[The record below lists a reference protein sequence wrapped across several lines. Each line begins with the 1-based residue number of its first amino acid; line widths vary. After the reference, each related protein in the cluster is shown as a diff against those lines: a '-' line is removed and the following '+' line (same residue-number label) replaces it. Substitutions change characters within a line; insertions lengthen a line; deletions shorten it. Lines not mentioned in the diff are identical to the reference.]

1 MDAKIAVLCD
11 EYLDYRRVLVD
22 TIAAEN
28 KRHGFNT
35 LCVCGRELNPR
46 QEFEQDFALGNEIYN
61 VATGNEIKG
70 IICLSGAIG
79 HNISLD
85 GLEQF
90 LQRFDCPKVSL
101 GLPVPNIS
109 NVSVNDAAGMIDLM
123 RHLIGQKRGSDNRP
137 VERFAFIQG
146 FDNDPYSMQREQI
159 FRSELAQAGLS
170 ADERLIINGEYDAFE
185 TYRAVTDLLTKF
197 GHDIDVIVAAND
209 CMALGA
215 ARAAAVCGFDIPQD
229 LLISGFDDTS
239 EASQFSPAITTV
251 RQPLEQMAQASVT
264 LLLEQI
270 AAQEQ
275 SHKPPCRV
283 LEVNSELVIRGST
296 RAVRTEGQS
305 QTKFH
310 RQQIHAQISQAL
322 SGLSQP
328 VEISLVAITDALY
341 GTLVGEEPG
350 LGALV
355 DKTFLRQIRPG
366 HQHWWLNLCFQ
377 IEACS
382 RRVYTQDSPRL
393 TSILACL
400 TLIKERSWAISMD
413 QQFQL
418 RRDQSAHA
426 TMQLQMSSST
436 RLTHITATTRNWLT
450 QITPRR
456 FFLVI
461 FDNPGDQ
468 LPPRARLVH
477 THMGRRQLPSVDAD
491 FDTTCILPNT
501 YAKEL
506 EDGLLLLYPVFAG
519 DMYFGYLLLDPEGI
533 ELAEMSSVASSIGNA
548 MRNRYMIM
556 QLQKQAVNLQDAN
569 MELEQLANFDALT
582 GLPNRFNFHKRLEQ
596 TFTNSCSTGR
606 DLCVMYVDL
615 DGFKTINDTN
625 GHKAGDQ
632 VLVNVAQRLQKTVA
646 SQFDVDGF
654 VARLGGD
661 EFTLI
666 LENFESETSVAMLA
680 DRIIEQI
687 AQPIAV
693 SQQRVA
699 ISASIGYVLLSHN
712 SIKSGATNIEALLHR
727 ADSAMYRAKQTGKN
741 RTCVYDARL
750 AEAESERRQLESKLQ
765 HAIRQGEL
773 TVHYQPRIDT
783 ETGAIRGAEALM
795 RWLDSDGER
804 VIAYPD
810 EFIPLAESCGM
821 IHDLDLLALNQ
832 CCKQV
837 RAWLDVG
844 IELSVSVNISVV
856 HLQMDNFVSRVI
868 DTIAS
873 HRIRCNQ
880 IELEITEGAV
890 MTDVERCIEK
900 LQALRFAGVRI
911 SIDDFGTGYSS
922 LSYLKKLP
930 ITNLKIDRSFLLDI
944 TDVDTGDCAD
954 AAIVRTIVALGN
966 TMDIGLIAEGIET
979 QVQLDFIRELG
990 VEEAQGYYFYRP
1002 VAATEMT
1009 RILLAQQTAQA
1020 A

>member
-1 MDAKIAVLCD
+1 
-11 EYLDYRRVLVD
+11 
-22 TIAAEN
+22 
-28 KRHGFNT
+28 
-35 LCVCGRELNPR
+35 
-46 QEFEQDFALGNEIYN
+46 
-61 VATGNEIKG
+61 
-70 IICLSGAIG
+70 
-79 HNISLD
+79 
-85 GLEQF
+85 
-90 LQRFDCPKVSL
+90 
-101 GLPVPNIS
+101 
-109 NVSVNDAAGMIDLM
+109 
-123 RHLIGQKRGSDNRP
+123 
-137 VERFAFIQG
+137 
-146 FDNDPYSMQREQI
+146 
-159 FRSELAQAGLS
+159 
-170 ADERLIINGEYDAFE
+170 
-185 TYRAVTDLLTKF
+185 
-197 GHDIDVIVAAND
+197 
-209 CMALGA
+209 
-215 ARAAAVCGFDIPQD
+215 
-229 LLISGFDDTS
+229 
-239 EASQFSPAITTV
+239 
-251 RQPLEQMAQASVT
+251 
-264 LLLEQI
+264 
-270 AAQEQ
+270 
-275 SHKPPCRV
+275 
-283 LEVNSELVIRGST
+283 
-296 RAVRTEGQS
+296 
-305 QTKFH
+305 
-310 RQQIHAQISQAL
+310 
-322 SGLSQP
+322 
-328 VEISLVAITDALY
+328 
-341 GTLVGEEPG
+341 
-350 LGALV
+350 
-355 DKTFLRQIRPG
+355 
-366 HQHWWLNLCFQ
+366 
-377 IEACS
+377 
-382 RRVYTQDSPRL
+382 
-393 TSILACL
+393 
-400 TLIKERSWAISMD
+400 MD

-418 RRDQSAHA
+418 RRDQSAHS

-436 RLTHITATTRNWLT
+436 RLKHIAATTENWLT
-450 QITPRR
+450 QITPQR
-456 FFLVI
+456 FFLII
-461 FDNPGDQ
+461 FDNPGDS
-468 LPPRARLVH
+468 LPQRARLVH
-477 THMGRRQLPSVDAD
+477 TNHHCQQPPPVDTD
-491 FDTTCILPNT
+491 FDTVQILPDEYT
-501 YAKEL
+501 SEL
-506 EDGLLLLYPVFAG
+506 NNGLLLMYPVFAG
-519 DMYFGYLLLDPEGI
+519 DMYFGYLLLDPQGI

-556 QLQKQAVNLQDAN
+556 QLQKQTVNLQDAN

-596 TFTNSCSTGR
+596 TFTNSCNTGR

-615 DGFKTINDTN
+615 DGFKDINDTN

-632 VLVNVAQRLQKTVA
+632 VLVNVARRLQKTVT
-646 SQFDVDGF
+646 SQFDIDGF

-666 LENFESETSVAMLA
+666 LENFANETSVAVLA

-693 SQQRVA
+693 SQQRVT
-699 ISASIGYVLLSHN
+699 ISASIGYVLLSHR
-712 SIKSGATNIEALLHR
+712 SIESGATTIEALLHR

-750 AEAESERRQLESKLQ
+750 EEAESERRQLESKLQ
-765 HAIRQGEL
+765 YAIRQAEL

-810 EFIPLAESCGM
+810 EFIPLAESCGL

-832 CCKQV
+832 CCRQV

-856 HLQMDNFVSRVI
+856 HLQMDNFVNRVV

-873 HRIRCNQ
+873 HRIRCSQ

-930 ITNLKIDRSFLLDI
+930 ITNLKIDRSFLMDI
-944 TDVDTGDCAD
+944 TGVDIGNCAD

-1002 VAATEMT
+1002 VPATEMT
-1009 RILLAQQTAQA
+1009 SILLAQQTAQA